1 MQKYSDSDARMP
13 LLTLITISIYIAHLH
28 IFSSSACTMKVNGGQ
43 KERKKNN
50 SRSWQRSMPFDRLQ
64 HRLR

>member
-1 MQKYSDSDARMP
+1 MQKYSDSDVNHYFNLYCA
-13 LLTLITISIYIAHLH
+13 LTHFLVECLYDESEW
-28 IFSSSACTMKVNGGQ
+28 G
-43 KERKKNN
+43 KEGKKKKKN